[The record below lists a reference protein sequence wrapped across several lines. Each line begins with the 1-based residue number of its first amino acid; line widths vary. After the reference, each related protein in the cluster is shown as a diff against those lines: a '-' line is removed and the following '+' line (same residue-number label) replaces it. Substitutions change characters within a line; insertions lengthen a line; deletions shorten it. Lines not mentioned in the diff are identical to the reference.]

1 MRFWGFLRVLVIIF
15 VVLESVSMKFWCLFR
30 AFVFELAVIF
40 SSFGFFPAT
49 RIAIFR
55 NFSPNIAVFIYNFYY
70 NLVFLSI
77 FTFFRPFSLIL
88 YLFLSILIIFRHF
101 STVFSSFFNRFFI
114 VFNRFLPFFYR
125 FSLIFGCFYNKLPI
139 SSHFAH
145 FYNHSAYLSNFVEK
159 KKKKKKKKKK
169 TAHFQSI
176 FARFRSFFVHFRPFF
191 AHFHSFS
198 THFPL
203 ILPIFTYFS
212 AYFYPQLELFSGDY
226 AFVSDPA
233 DFVIDST
240 DLLGCVFERCLL
252 MEKPP
257 ILLEEKG
264 SMRNRSAAVC
274 VFLGRMERK

>member
-1 MRFWGFLRVLVIIF
+1 
-15 VVLESVSMKFWCLFR
+15 MKFWCLFR

-145 FYNHSAYLSNFVEK
+145 FYNHSAYLSNFVK
-159 KKKKKKKKKK
+159 KKKKKKKNCP
-169 TAHFQSI
+169 FSI
-176 FARFRSFFVHFRPFF
+176 NFCPFSLIFRPFSPIF
-191 AHFHSFS
+191 RPFPLIFHSFS
-198 THFPL
+198 THF
-203 ILPIFTYFS
+203 TYF
-212 AYFYPQLELFSGDY
+212 YLFFGL
-226 AFVSDPA
+226 FLPPA
-233 DFVIDST
+233 
-240 DLLGCVFERCLL
+240 
-252 MEKPP
+252 
-257 ILLEEKG
+257 
-264 SMRNRSAAVC
+264 
-274 VFLGRMERK
+274 